1 MLTVI
6 TNLILTVIFTFS
18 SVRMPVTN
26 EKQNIQSSTVM
37 TTMENKTEN
46 STLKTVSNSNV
57 LQKQESQ
64 TGETQTTSK
73 QLNKS
78 NSEMITS
85 DDIKKKVA
93 NEKLFSALSEAV
105 EQSENEVLV
114 NEEVESDEGTQ
125 QVAKLNSGEESD
137 IAPIAMTHDSE
148 PDAGIEETESVYKDY
163 RQTFYSVQSG
173 EVKVGYG
180 LSYNDT
186 EIRNINNV
194 MHFYDDEYQE
204 WLPIVAVNINEVLE
218 VGLNERGVPN
228 YYGTILEITY
238 PSGDAQK
245 AIVLDACGACSRDN
259 RIDLWVYE
267 KDYNHDVKG
276 IEYRVIREG
285 FKDEDEQ

>member
-85 DDIKKKVA
+85 DDIKKQVA

-148 PDAGIEETESVYKDY
+148 PDAGI
-163 RQTFYSVQSG
+163 
-173 EVKVGYG
+173 
-180 LSYNDT
+180 
-186 EIRNINNV
+186 
-194 MHFYDDEYQE
+194 
-204 WLPIVAVNINEVLE
+204 
-218 VGLNERGVPN
+218 
-228 YYGTILEITY
+228 
-238 PSGDAQK
+238 
-245 AIVLDACGACSRDN
+245 
-259 RIDLWVYE
+259 
-267 KDYNHDVKG
+267 
-276 IEYRVIREG
+276 
-285 FKDEDEQ
+285 